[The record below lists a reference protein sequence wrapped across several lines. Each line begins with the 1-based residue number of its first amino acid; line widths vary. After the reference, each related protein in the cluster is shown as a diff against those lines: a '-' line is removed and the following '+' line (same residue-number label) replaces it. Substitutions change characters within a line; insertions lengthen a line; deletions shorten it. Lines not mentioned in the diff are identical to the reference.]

1 MASDKDKMAVDRR
14 KVLAQLVELRDEA
27 KRQGN
32 RDARLT
38 AEDHIKE
45 ARLAKTEDD
54 WLDLQTATHYIDE
67 MLNSRPGAKDTMSVE
82 DRFYFGK
89 GRKERFANWW
99 AEQQRNLPSQASA
112 SASAARILASEM
124 IQIANRLSANVKIV
138 TSVKEKDLVGTN
150 QKLYDAVYAIHED
163 LQKLRKYVA

>member
-1 MASDKDKMAVDRR
+1 MASEKDKMAVDRR
-14 KVLAQLVELRDEA
+14 KVMAQLVELRDEA

-67 MLNSRPGAKDTMSVE
+67 MLNSRPGAKDTMAVE
-82 DRFYFGK
+82 DRFYM
-89 GRKERFANWW
+89 RKERFGWW
-99 AEQQRNLPSQASA
+99 SDQQRDLPAQTLGKV
-112 SASAARILASEM
+112 SAARSMASELS
-124 IQIANRLSANVKIV
+124 QIAARIEANLKIIK
-138 TSVKEKDLVGTN
+138 SVKQQDFVGTN
-150 QKLYDAVYAIHED
+150 QKVYDAVFGIHED
-163 LQKLRKYVA
+163 LGKLRKYDIK